1 MEKLTCTQCGAS
13 INPDTLKCEYCGTV
27 FVSNDIN
34 TNKGTA
40 TKKDNNKIV
49 VEEISD
55 DQLVGMIKNYTTNN
69 LRNNIVG
76 IVFMLVWT
84 IVAFSIG
91 MAAVGMMGVAEHS
104 SFFESVKVVH
114 TVSIA
119 PFLMSG
125 FGLFLAINLII
136 NSLKGSINKEIKL
149 IKDGEYQSAYERLA
163 KREAKKHNV
172 NYVVGLI
179 FIGYYRLMDFDKVKT
194 HFKSLSQA
202 ELSLLVKKNS
212 QLVDIAQN
220 LGISALNYNTHNG
233 TNNSG
238 YTYTM

>member
-27 FVSNDIN
+27 FVSNDNN
-34 TNKGTA
+34 TNKSTA
-40 TKKDNNKIV
+40 RKKENKKLV

-55 DQLVGMIKNYTTNN
+55 DQLVAMIKNYTTNN

-91 MAAVGMMGVAEHS
+91 MAAVGMMDTADS
-104 SFFESVKVVH
+104 SFFGAEKVVH
-114 TVSIA
+114 TVSVA
-119 PFLMSG
+119 PFLMAG

-202 ELSLLVKKNS
+202 ELSLLVKRNS

-220 LGISALNYNTHNG
+220 LGVSALNYNTHNG

>member
-27 FVSNDIN
+27 FVSNDNN
-34 TNKGTA
+34 TNKSTA
-40 TKKDNNKIV
+40 RKKENKKLV

-55 DQLVGMIKNYTTNN
+55 DQLVAMIKNYTTNN

-91 MAAVGMMGVAEHS
+91 MAAVGMMDAADS
-104 SFFESVKVVH
+104 SFFGAEKVVH
-114 TVSIA
+114 TVSVA
-119 PFLMSG
+119 PFLMAG

-202 ELSLLVKKNS
+202 ELSLLVKRNS

-220 LGISALNYNTHNG
+220 LGVSALNYNTHNG